1 MRRVILLIIMAFII
15 SAGTV
20 GILYQEG
27 IGGVERAQS
36 NVPVVESSDEPI
48 EIPEIP
54 DTSAVT
60 EETETEEP
68 AEAVVEEPA
77 VEEEVTEEETDASV
91 EEETEDTEATDDA
104 ATEETEPTA
113 VNSADKEA
121 GAPYYSLT
129 LKKGSGHLNMHS
141 TASETDDV
149 LGLVAEDAT
158 GYLIDE
164 TSGKRRLV
172 YIDGKVVYI
181 SKLYSE
187 VHEIATDEY
196 PDALVELTA
205 EDAGKEISLE

>member
-36 NVPVVESSDEPI
+36 NVPVVESTEEPI

-60 EETETEEP
+60 EEAEEEETAEAVEEP
-68 AEAVVEEPA
+68 AEEEA
-77 VEEEVTEEETDASV
+77 V
-91 EEETEDTEATDDA
+91 EEETEEAADA
-104 ATEETEPTA
+104 SEAVDEETAEETDTTA
-113 VNSADKEA
+113 VNAADKEA

-129 LKKGSGHLNMHS
+129 LKKGSGHLNMHE
-141 TASETDDV
+141 TATDKDDV
-149 LGLVAEDAT
+149 LGLVGEEAT
-158 GYLIDE
+158 GYLIEE
-164 TSGKRRLV
+164 TSGNRRLV

-187 VHEIATDEY
+187 IHEIATEEY
-196 PDALVELTA
+196 PDALVGLTA
-205 EDAGKEISLE
+205 EDAGKEISLD